1 MHRLWVLQLECDSIA
16 VQLVRQALFVGRF
29 EQSRAQMTVNL
40 NGAAN
45 HTIGKIVEFP
55 LRARRALR
63 GEADLLKNLAMPTK
77 FTGRRRSTLNSKIDV
92 TRRSGATNCYALFRT
107 SVDLRETPSNRV
119 SVTECEKR
127 SVCKRQFRG

>member
-16 VQLVRQALFVGRF
+16 VQLVRQALFAGRF
-29 EQSRAQMTVNL
+29 EQSWARMTVNL

-55 LRARRALR
+55 LRVLR

-92 TRRSGATNCYALFRT
+92 TRRSGATHCYALFRT
-107 SVDLRETPSNRV
+107 SVELRETPSNRV

-127 SVCKRQFRG
+127 SVCKRQFWG

>member
-1 MHRLWVLQLECDSIA
+1 MNSLDLLDTLEFEDQLALHQNINPVSTIELDILVVHRLWVLQLECDSIA

-55 LRARRALR
+55 LRALRVLR
-63 GEADLLKNLAMPTK
+63 GEADLLQKPRDAE
-77 FTGRRRSTLNSKIDV
+77 R
-92 TRRSGATNCYALFRT
+92 
-107 SVDLRETPSNRV
+107 LR
-119 SVTECEKR
+119 
-127 SVCKRQFRG
+127 